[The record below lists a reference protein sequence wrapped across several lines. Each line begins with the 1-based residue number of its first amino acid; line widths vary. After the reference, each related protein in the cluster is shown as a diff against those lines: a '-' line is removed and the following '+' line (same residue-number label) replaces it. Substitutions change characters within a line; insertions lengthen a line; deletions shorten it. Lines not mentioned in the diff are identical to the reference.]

1 MLDLFAILTL
11 IQHSR
16 ALEMTSEKIVENPE
30 TVDDLFESMLGED
43 VVPLKGKGAHRP
55 EQTQKQTPGMLERRR
70 AAQRDESLYRNELAS
85 GDEIKQIDPFDML
98 NFARPG
104 VQHGVFKNLR
114 QGKYEIHSTLDLHG
128 LTVEQA
134 RQAVW
139 VFIKDCAKQGVRCA
153 LITHGKGQGRAEP
166 AKLKSCVNHWLP
178 QIDAVLAFH
187 SAQKQHGGLGATYIL
202 FKKSSASKLRT
213 AEQHQHRGKRS

>member
-1 MLDLFAILTL
+1 
-11 IQHSR
+11 
-16 ALEMTSEKIVENPE
+16 MTSEKIVENPE
-30 TVDDLFESMLGED
+30 TVDDLFESMFGED
-43 VVPLKGKGAHRP
+43 VVPLQGKGAHRP
-55 EQTQKQTPGMLERRR
+55 EQTQKQTPGMVERRR
-70 AAQRDESLYRNELAS
+70 AAQRDESLYRNDLAK
-85 GDEIKQIDPFDML
+85 GDEIKLLDPFDML
-98 NFARPG
+98 TFARPG

-114 QGKYEIHSTLDLHG
+114 QGKYDIHSTLDLHG
-128 LTVEQA
+128 LTVEQS

-139 VFIKDCAKQGVRCA
+139 GFVRDCAKQGVRCA

-178 QIDAVLAFH
+178 QIDTVLAFH

-213 AEQHQHRGKRS
+213 SEQHQHRGKRS